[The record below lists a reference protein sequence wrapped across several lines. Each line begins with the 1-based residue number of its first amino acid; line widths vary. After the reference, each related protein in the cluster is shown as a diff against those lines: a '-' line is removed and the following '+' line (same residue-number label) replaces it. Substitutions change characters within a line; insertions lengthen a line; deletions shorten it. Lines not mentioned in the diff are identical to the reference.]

1 MYFIQHLTMYLII
14 GTTNVTEISHG
25 FFYILPT
32 WGSKLTIIICLYG
45 ACIKKSW
52 QLIIRN
58 INNISYIYISLSL
71 EHLLMDRKK
80 HVDIY
85 TIWLMQ
91 FVLSIAI
98 NSAKTYVYVIM
109 KTYTVIFGQFFCH
122 FHSKPLY
129 SFHYFP
135 KKKNSSF
142 LRSLIKLA
150 IIE

>member
-1 MYFIQHLTMYLII
+1 MHYFSKYI
-14 GTTNVTEISHG
+14 NVFYSTFNNVFNHWNYRCNRNKSWI
-25 FFYILPT
+25 FYILPT

-80 HVDIY
+80 HVNIY
-85 TIWLMQ
+85 IIWLVQ
-91 FVLSIAI
+91 FILSIAI
-98 NSAKTYVYVIM
+98 NSAKTYVSVIM

-135 KKKNSSF
+135 KKKKKI
-142 LRSLIKLA
+142 LL
-150 IIE
+150 